1 MTTYFIA
8 DTHFDHNNII
18 KYCHRPFH
26 NVTEMNETMRHL
38 WNNTVRQSDTVYF
51 LGDMSFGRHSHSAGY
66 WLNHLNGHTIF
77 ISGSHDKL
85 PGGITHY
92 SLTHRS
98 FGGYWFLLVH
108 DPNNRPKDWH
118 GWTIH
123 GHKHN
128 SNMKNFPFINGN
140 SKTINVSVEVIN
152 YRPVSMDFIL
162 SLEIDNIKRMR
173 TVDDKI
179 ERR

>member
-8 DTHFDHNNII
+8 DTHFDHGNII

-26 NVTEMNETMRHL
+26 NVIDMNKTIRGL
-38 WNNTVRQSDTVYF
+38 WNNTVSQGDTVYF
-51 LGDMSFGRHSHSAGY
+51 LGDMSFGRNSHSAGY
-66 WLNHLNGHTIF
+66 WLSHLNGQTIF

-85 PGGITHY
+85 PSGIMHY

-98 FGGYWFLLVH
+98 FGGHWFLLVH
-108 DPNNRPKDWH
+108 DPNNRPRDWQ

-128 SNMKNFPFINGN
+128 SSMNKFPFINGN
-140 SKTINVSVEVIN
+140 NKTINVSVEVIN

-162 SLEIDNIKRMR
+162 SLDINNIKRMR
-173 TVDDKI
+173 TVEDKI
-179 ERR
+179 ER